1 MNSELIELKK
11 QFSAWR
17 RTKTSRVT
25 PVPPELRAAVVA
37 QLPHYSLSKLCS
49 ELSLSRVMLLGW
61 QAAKGQNSAVL
72 EYTKIFVT
80 PNSESVNTNRI
91 CTKQFLNNSSSL
103 ATLHFGDLKIE
114 IQNSDALNSVID
126 KILRESCG

>member
-17 RTKTSRVT
+17 QTKTSRAT
-25 PVPPELRAAVVA
+25 PVPQELRAAAVG
-37 QLPHYSLSKLCS
+37 QLANHSLSKLCS

-61 QAAKGQNSAVL
+61 QAAKDQNSAVPQ
-72 EYTKIFVT
+72 YTKIYMA
-80 PNSESVNTNRI
+80 PNSESVNANKI
-91 CTKQFLNNSSSL
+91 YTKQFLNNSSSL

-126 KILRESCG
+126 KILRESCR

>member
-1 MNSELIELKK
+1 MTTELSELKK

-17 RTKTSRVT
+17 KTKTSRAT
-25 PVPPELRAAVVA
+25 PVPQELRAAVVG
-37 QLPHYSLSKLCS
+37 QLANHSLSKLCS
-49 ELSLSRVMLLGW
+49 ELSLSRLMLLGW
-61 QAAKGQNSAVL
+61 QAAKGQNSAVP

-80 PNSESVNTNRI
+80 PNSESVNSNKMY
-91 CTKQFLNNSSSL
+91 TKQFLNSSSSL

-126 KILRESCG
+126 KILKESCR